1 MSINS
6 TVIRISRKL
15 DQKLDKLATATGRKK
30 SYYATKAI
38 ERYLEDLE
46 DFFSARGALKKSKK
60 MYSLAEAAKEL
71 GLDG

>member
-1 MSINS
+1 MSANS
-6 TVIRISRKL
+6 AVIRISRKL
-15 DQKLDKLATATGRKK
+15 DEKLDRLAATTGRKK

-46 DFFSARGALKKSKK
+46 DYFAARDALKKSKK
-60 MYSLAEAAKEL
+60 RYSLAEAAKEL

>member
-1 MSINS
+1 MSVNS
-6 TVIRISRKL
+6 SVIRISRKL
-15 DQKLDKLATATGRKK
+15 DQKLDKLAAATGRKK

-46 DFFSARGALKKSKK
+46 DYFAARDAMKKSKTRC
-60 MYSLAEAAKEL
+60 SLAEAAKEL

>member
-1 MSINS
+1 MSANS
-6 TVIRISRKL
+6 SVIRISRKL
-15 DQKLDKLATATGRKK
+15 DQKLDKLAAATGRKK

-46 DFFSARGALKKSKK
+46 DYFSARDALRKSKK
-60 MYSLAEAAKEL
+60 RYSLAEAAREL

>member
-1 MSINS
+1 MTATSS
-6 TVIRISRKL
+6 VIRISRKL
-15 DQKLDKLATATGRKK
+15 DQKLDELASATGRKK

-46 DFFSARGALKKSKK
+46 DYFAARDAQKKSKK
-60 MYSLAEAAKEL
+60 RYSLAEAAKEL

>member
-1 MSINS
+1 MSVNS
-6 TVIRISRKL
+6 SVIRISRKL
-15 DQKLDKLATATGRKK
+15 DQKLDQLAAATGRKK

-46 DFFSARGALKKSKK
+46 DYFAARDALKKSKK
-60 MYSLAEAAKEL
+60 RYSLADAAKEL

>member
-1 MSINS
+1 MSVNS

-15 DQKLDKLATATGRKK
+15 DEKLDKLAAATGRNK

-38 ERYLEDLE
+38 ERYLEDIE
-46 DFFSARGALKKSKK
+46 DYFSARDALKKSKK
-60 MYSLAEAAKEL
+60 RYSLAEAAKEL

>member
-1 MSINS
+1 MSVNS

-15 DQKLDKLATATGRKK
+15 DEKLDKLAAATGRSK

-38 ERYLEDLE
+38 ERYLEDIA
-46 DFFSARGALKKSKK
+46 DYFSARDALKKSKK
-60 MYSLAEAAKEL
+60 RYSLAEAAEEL